1 MSSTPMGRPLRSLST
16 DENPRMRNRAQ
27 RASCGGRCASDP
39 CRVTTRISLVAELS
53 FERALEILAGTP
65 PVLNAIVS
73 NLPRSAQD
81 ERPAEGAW
89 SPREVLAHLLHAE
102 AKTMGPRVRRA
113 AQENNLPYEQG
124 PPQPPPGD
132 PREMSNQ
139 WADARVANLQ
149 WLRQLQ
155 PEQRA
160 HVVHHPR
167 FGQISVDT
175 YVAEWAY
182 HDLDHLRQILS
193 VLAADLYPHIGPFQ
207 ELYTAPT

>member
-1 MSSTPMGRPLRSLST
+1 
-16 DENPRMRNRAQ
+16 
-27 RASCGGRCASDP
+27 
-39 CRVTTRISLVAELS
+39 VAELS
-53 FERALEILAGTP
+53 FERALDVLAGTP

-81 ERPAEGAW
+81 ERPAAGAW

-207 ELYTAPT
+207 ELYTPPT

>member
-1 MSSTPMGRPLRSLST
+1 V
-16 DENPRMRNRAQ
+16 Q
-27 RASCGGRCASDP
+27 
-39 CRVTTRISLVAELS
+39 VAELS
-53 FERALEILAGTP
+53 FERALDILAGTP
-65 PVLNAIVS
+65 PVLSAIVS

-102 AKTMGPRVRRA
+102 TTAMGPRVKRA
-113 AQENNLPYEQG
+113 AQENNLRYEPSA
-124 PPQPPPGD
+124 PPPPPGD
-132 PREMSNQ
+132 PREMSNA
-139 WADARVANLQ
+139 WADARVANLG
-149 WLRQLQ
+149 WLRQLR

-160 HVVHHPR
+160 HAVHHPR
-167 FGQISVDT
+167 FGVITVDT

-207 ELYTAPT
+207 ELYTPPT